1 MAAKPNIRSIRMS
14 DQVMEFINAQVG
26 DNFNAKF
33 EAMVLRCMW
42 ELPAKEEELK
52 RLEQRIVQERKK
64 LYDMS
69 AQAGKLEATIRQLIP
84 QIQRLEQSISKE
96 VHNWDL

>member
-1 MAAKPNIRSIRMS
+1 MS

-33 EAMVLRCMW
+33 EALVLRCMW

-84 QIQRLEQSISKE
+84 QIQRLEQSIAKE